1 MVTEVFQK
9 SSKSLFLKA
18 LADIYEVAGNPRPGR
33 SVFTRMTGAT
43 SGAIGLPSHSHSW
56 RGMSLAA
63 KLFISLIVS
72 AGLGTLIYG
81 GIHQSSKNI
90 AEFICYLGIAI
101 LASRLKVNL
110 PGITGT
116 LSVNFLFILIGIL
129 ELSFTETLILGA
141 VSMLAQCMYPER
153 PKAIQVTFN
162 VCAGAVSTAL
172 AYLVYHHPLARLVV
186 DNNAVLLGLA
196 AVVYFIAN
204 AGSIAAVISLTERR
218 PLTRIL
224 VDCYF
229 WSFPYYLVGA
239 GIAGAIAWL
248 NQSFNWETSLLLVP
262 AVYLI
267 YRSYRLYLGKLEDEK
282 RHVEEMAN
290 LHLRTIEALALAI
303 EAKDHTT
310 HEHLQ
315 RVRIYAIEVAK
326 ELGVKGPELEAL
338 HAAALLHD
346 IGKLAVPEH
355 IISKPGRLTPEEFE
369 KMKIHTLVGA
379 EILERVRFP
388 YPVVPIVRAHHEK
401 WDGSG
406 YPMGLKGAEIP
417 VGARILS
424 AVDYLDALASDRQY
438 RRALPLKEV
447 MQKLA
452 AESGKSFDPKVVDV
466 LQKRYIQLERL
477 AVSKSAADPNGP
489 LSTAI
494 KIERGLEP
502 AAGFENATVQD
513 YAGRETTFLSSIAA
527 ARQEAQSL
535 FELSQDL
542 GASLSLTETL
552 SVFSVKLKPMV
563 PYDAIAIYIRREDEL
578 VPEYVN
584 GDNYRLFSSLR
595 IPVGHGL
602 SGWVAQNRKPIV
614 NGNPSVEPGYLND
627 PSKFS
632 TLRSALAVPLE
643 GVGGVTGVL
652 ALYRG
657 ERDAFTTDN
666 LRILLAVSS
675 KMALSI
681 ENALKFAQAENSATT
696 DYLTGLPNA
705 RSLFLQLDRDLA
717 RCKRDNSTLTVMVS
731 DMDGFKQIN
740 DRFGHLEGNR
750 VLRLFAQALKD
761 SCREYDYVARMGG
774 DEFVVIAPGLAAD
787 AAGKKAEQMRVLA
800 KQAGSE
806 VCGEEILSLSVGRAL
821 YPEDGKDAEQLLAE
835 ADRRMYLEK
844 QKQLAYKDRRSH
856 PRMKCRVTIELTT
869 DVGGTPMFANL
880 TDVSI
885 GGCYVETSTIVPAG
899 SKITLGFSMDDTSL
913 KAEGIVARLDPGS
926 GIAVQFREMN
936 REGRDRMFKI
946 LEFVQKAT
954 TFYNN
959 RYLDSLTKT

>member
-1 MVTEVFQK
+1 MDA
-9 SSKSLFLKA
+9 SGSLPIRNRHF
-18 LADIYEVAGNPRPGR
+18 P
-33 SVFTRMTGAT
+33 MTGTT
-43 SGAIGLPSHSHSW
+43 SVAIGLPEHSRSW
-56 RGMSLAA
+56 QGLSLPAR
-63 KLFISLIVS
+63 LFISVMVLG
-72 AGLGTLIYG
+72 GLRMIENGA
-81 GIHQSSKNI
+81 IHQSSRNI
-90 AEFICYLGIAI
+90 AQFICYLGIAI

-116 LSVNFLFILIGIL
+116 LSVNFLFILIGVL

-141 VSMLAQCMYPER
+141 VSMLAQCLHPER
-153 PKAIQVTFN
+153 PKALQVTFN
-162 VCAGAVSTAL
+162 VCAGSISTAV
-172 AYLVYHHPLARLVV
+172 AYLVYHHRMMNLLI
-186 DNNAVLLGLA
+186 DNRPVLLGLSA
-196 AVVYFIAN
+196 TAYFMAN

-218 PLTRIL
+218 PISRIL

-239 GIAGAIAWL
+239 GIAAMITWL
-248 NQSFNWETSLLLVP
+248 NQTFNWETSLLVLP

-315 RVRIYAIEVAK
+315 RVRVYAIEVAK
-326 ELGVKGPELEAL
+326 ELGVSGPELEAL

-355 IISKPGRLTPEEFE
+355 IISKPGRLSPEEFE

-406 YPMGLKGAEIP
+406 YPLGLKGAEIP
-417 VGARILS
+417 IGARILS

-438 RRALPLKEV
+438 RRALPLKDV

-452 AESGKSFDPKVVDV
+452 AESGKSFDPRVVNV
-466 LQKRYIQLERL
+466 LQKRYEHLEEMAL
-477 AVSKSAADPNGP
+477 AKSAEDPNAP

-502 AAGFENATVQD
+502 AAGFENARAQD

-527 ARQEAQSL
+527 ARQEAQAL

-542 GASLSLTETL
+542 GASLSLGETL

-563 PYDAIAIYIRREDEL
+563 PYDAIAIYVQRDNEL
-578 VPEYVN
+578 IPEYVN

-595 IPVGHGL
+595 IPIGQGL
-602 SGWVAQNRKPIV
+602 SGWVAQNRKPII

-627 PSKFS
+627 PAKFS

-643 GVGGVTGVL
+643 GVAGIIGVL

-657 ERDAFTTDN
+657 DRDAFTSDH
-666 LRILLAVSS
+666 LRILLAVSG

-681 ENALKFAQAENSATT
+681 ENALKYQQAENSATT

-705 RSLFLQLDRDLA
+705 RSLFLQLDRELA
-717 RCKRDNSTLTVMVS
+717 RCKRDNSSLTVMVS

-750 VLRLFAQALKD
+750 VLRLFAHSLRET
-761 SCREYDYVARMGG
+761 SREYDYVARMGG
-774 DEFVVIAPGLAAD
+774 DEFVVIAPGLTPEAA
-787 AAGKKAEQMRVLA
+787 ARKAEQMRDLVHRVG
-800 KQAGSE
+800 KE
-806 VCGEEILSLSVGRAL
+806 ICNEDILSLSVGKSV
-821 YPEDGKDAEQLLAE
+821 YPDDGLDAEKLLSE
-835 ADRRMYLEK
+835 ADKRMYL
-844 QKQLAYKDRRSH
+844 QKQAQPTRKNRRLY
-856 PRMKCRVTIELTT
+856 PRTRARLTT
-869 DVGGTPMFANL
+869 EIQLADGSRSAMGIITNL
-880 TDVSI
+880 S
-885 GGCYVETSTIVPAG
+885 
-899 SKITLGFSMDDTSL
+899 
-913 KAEGIVARLDPGS
+913 
-926 GIAVQFREMN
+926 
-936 REGRDRMFKI
+936 
-946 LEFVQKAT
+946 
-954 TFYNN
+954 
-959 RYLDSLTKT
+959 

>member
-1 MVTEVFQK
+1 M
-9 SSKSLFLKA
+9 S
-18 LADIYEVAGNPRPGR
+18 
-33 SVFTRMTGAT
+33 
-43 SGAIGLPSHSHSW
+43 AI
-56 RGMSLAA
+56 A
-63 KLFISLIVS
+63 KLFIGLVVLT
-72 AGLGTLIYG
+72 GLGTLIYAG
-81 GIHQSSKNI
+81 VHQNSKNI

-116 LSVNFLFILIGIL
+116 LSVNFLFILIGVL
-129 ELSFTETLILGA
+129 ELSYTETLILGA
-141 VSMLAQCMYPER
+141 ISMVAQCLFPDR
-153 PKAIQVTFN
+153 PRAIQLTFN
-162 VCAGAVSTAL
+162 VCAGCISTTL
-172 AYLVYHHPLARLVV
+172 AYITYHHPLTNLVV
-186 DNNAVLLGLA
+186 GNAPLLLGLSA
-196 AVVYFIAN
+196 TVYFIAN
-204 AGSIAAVISLTERR
+204 AGSIAMVISLTEGR
-218 PLTRIL
+218 PLSRIL

-239 GIAGAIAWL
+239 GIAGMIAWL
-248 NQSFNWETSLLLVP
+248 NRTFNWETSLLVLPV
-262 AVYLI
+262 AFLI

-315 RVRIYAIEVAK
+315 RVRVYAIEVAK
-326 ELGVKGPELEAL
+326 ELGVNGPELEAL

-406 YPMGLKGAEIP
+406 YPLGLKGAEIP
-417 VGARILS
+417 IGARILS

-438 RRALPLKEV
+438 RRALPLKDV

-466 LQKRYIQLERL
+466 LEKRYEHLEEM
-477 AVSKSAADPNGP
+477 AVAKSAEDPNAP

-502 AAGFENATVQD
+502 AAGFENARAQD

-527 ARQEAQSL
+527 ARQEAQAL

-542 GASLSLTETL
+542 GASLSLGETL

-563 PYDAIAIYIRREDEL
+563 PYDAIAIYVQRDDEL

-595 IPVGHGL
+595 IPVGQGL
-602 SGWVAQNRKPIV
+602 SGWVAQNRKPII

-643 GVGGVTGVL
+643 GVAGVIGVL

-657 ERDAFTTDN
+657 DRDTFTSDH
-666 LRILLAVSS
+666 LRILLAVSG
-675 KMALSI
+675 KMALAI
-681 ENALKFAQAENSATT
+681 ENALKYQQAENSATT

-705 RSLFLQLDRDLA
+705 RSLFLQLDRELA
-717 RCKRDNSTLTVMVS
+717 RCKRDNTSLTVMVS

-787 AAGKKAEQMRVLA
+787 AASKKAEHMRALA
-800 KQAGSE
+800 RHAGNE
-806 VCGEEILSLSVGRAL
+806 VCGEEILSLSVGRAV
-821 YPEDGKDAEQLLAE
+821 YPTDGNDAEQLLAE
-835 ADRRMYLEK
+835 ADRRMYIEK
-844 QKQLAYKDRRSH
+844 QKQLAYKDRRAH
-856 PRMKCRVTIELTT
+856 PRLKCRVTIEVQTEA
-869 DVGGTPMFANL
+869 GGLPMYANL
-880 TDVSI
+880 TDISM
-885 GGCYVETSTIVPAG
+885 GGCYVETSSILTAG
-899 SKITLGFSMDDTSL
+899 SKINLRFSMDDTGLS
-913 KAEGIVARLDPGS
+913 AEGVVTRLDPGA
-926 GIAVQFREMN
+926 GVAVQFREMN
-936 REGRDRMFKI
+936 REARERMFKI
-946 LEFVQKAT
+946 LGLVQKT
-954 TFYNN
+954 TTYYNN
-959 RYLDSLTKT
+959 RYLNSLTKS

>member
-1 MVTEVFQK
+1 
-9 SSKSLFLKA
+9 
-18 LADIYEVAGNPRPGR
+18 
-33 SVFTRMTGAT
+33 MTGAT
-43 SGAIGLPSHSHSW
+43 SIAIGLPEHSRSW
-56 RGMSLAA
+56 RGLPFSA
-63 KLFISLIVS
+63 KLFIGITILG
-72 AGLGTLIYG
+72 GLATLVYG
-81 GIHQSSKNI
+81 GIHQTSNNI
-90 AEFICYLGIAI
+90 AEFICYLGIAV

-116 LSVNFLFILIGIL
+116 LSVNFLFILIGVL
-129 ELSFTETLILGA
+129 DLSFSETLILGA
-141 VSMLAQCMYPER
+141 ISMVAQCFYPER
-153 PKAIQVTFN
+153 PKALQVAFN
-162 VCAGAVSTAL
+162 VCAGSIATAL
-172 AYLVYHHPLARLVV
+172 AYLAYHQRLITHVL
-186 DNNAVLLGLA
+186 DSRPILLGIA
-196 AVVYFIAN
+196 ATIYFIAN
-204 AGSIAAVISLTERR
+204 AGTIATVISLTERR
-218 PLTRIL
+218 PITRIL

-239 GIAGAIAWL
+239 GIAAIIVWL
-248 NQSFNWETSLLLVP
+248 NHAFNWETSLLVLP

-315 RVRIYAIEVAK
+315 RVRVYAIEVAK
-326 ELGVKGPELEAL
+326 HLGVNGPELEAL
-338 HAAALLHD
+338 HAASLLHD

-355 IISKPGRLTPEEFE
+355 IISKPGRLSPEEFE

-417 VGARILS
+417 LGARILS

-438 RRALPLKEV
+438 RRALPMREV

-452 AESGKSFDPKVVDV
+452 LESGKSFDPKVVDV
-466 LQKRYIQLERL
+466 LLKRYENLERL
-477 AVSKSAADPNGP
+477 VISKSSEDLNAP

-494 KIERGLEP
+494 KIDRGLEP
-502 AAGFENATVQD
+502 AAGFENSTATD
-513 YAGRETTFLSSIAA
+513 YVGRETTFLSSIAA
-527 ARQEAQSL
+527 ARQEAQAL

-542 GASLSLTETL
+542 GASLSLGETL

-563 PYDAIAIYIRREDEL
+563 PYDAIAIYIKRENEL
-578 VPEYVN
+578 VAEFVN

-595 IPVGHGL
+595 IPIGQGL
-602 SGWVAQNRKPIV
+602 SGWVAHNRKPII

-643 GVGGVTGVL
+643 GVAGIIGVL

-657 ERDAFTTDN
+657 ERDAFTSDH
-666 LRILLAVSS
+666 LRILLAVSG
-675 KMALSI
+675 KMALAI
-681 ENALKFAQAENSATT
+681 ENALKYQQAENSATT

-705 RSLFLQLDRDLA
+705 RSLFLQLDRELA
-717 RCKRDNSTLTVMVS
+717 RCKRDNTSLTVMVS

-761 SCREYDYVARMGG
+761 TCREYDYVARMGG
-774 DEFVVIAPGLAAD
+774 DEFVVIAPGLTPD
-787 AAGKKAEQMRVLA
+787 ASAKKTEQMRALA
-800 KQAGSE
+800 RHAGSE
-806 VCGEEILSLSVGRAL
+806 VCGEDILSLSVGRAVF
-821 YPEDGKDAEQLLAE
+821 PADGKDAEQLLAE

-844 QKQLAYKDRRSH
+844 QKQLAYKDRRAH
-856 PRMKCRVTIELTT
+856 PRLKCRVTIELTA
-869 DVGGTPMFANL
+869 DNSGVPLFANL
-880 TDVSI
+880 TDISL
-885 GGCYVETSTIVPAG
+885 GGCFIETSTIVPAG
-899 SKITLGFSMDDTSL
+899 SKIKLGFSMDDPTL
-913 KAEGIVARLDPGS
+913 TTEGLVMRLDPGS
-926 GIAVQFREMN
+926 GLAVQFPELN
-936 REGRDRMFKI
+936 RDARDRMFRI
-946 LEFVQKAT
+946 IEFVQKST
-954 TFYNN
+954 SFYNK
-959 RYLDSLTKT
+959 RYLDSLAKS

>member
-1 MVTEVFQK
+1 
-9 SSKSLFLKA
+9 
-18 LADIYEVAGNPRPGR
+18 
-33 SVFTRMTGAT
+33 MTGAT
-43 SGAIGLPSHSHSW
+43 SITIGLPEHSRSW
-56 RGMSLAA
+56 RGLSFAA
-63 KLFISLIVS
+63 KLFISLITLG
-72 AGLGTLIYG
+72 GLWTLVYG
-81 GIHQSSKNI
+81 GIHQTSRNI

-129 ELSFTETLILGA
+129 ELSFSETLILGG
-141 VSMLAQCMYPER
+141 VSMLAQCLFPER
-153 PKAIQVTFN
+153 PKALQVAFN
-162 VCAGAVSTAL
+162 VCAGTISTAL
-172 AYLVYHHPLARLVV
+172 AYLVYHHPVMNLIIDSHPMRLGIS
-186 DNNAVLLGLA
+186 AT
-196 AVVYFIAN
+196 VYFIAN
-204 AGSIAAVISLTERR
+204 AGAIATVVSLTERR
-218 PLTRIL
+218 RISRIL

-239 GIAGAIAWL
+239 GIAIIIAWL
-248 NQSFNWETSLLLVP
+248 NHTFNWETSLLVLP

-315 RVRIYAIEVAK
+315 RVRVYAIEVAK
-326 ELGVKGPELEAL
+326 ELGVNGPELEAL
-338 HAAALLHD
+338 HAASLLHD

-355 IISKPGRLTPEEFE
+355 IISKPGKLSPEEFE

-401 WDGSG
+401 WDGTG
-406 YPMGLKGAEIP
+406 YPLGLKGAEIP
-417 VGARILS
+417 IGARILS

-438 RRALPLKEV
+438 RRALPIKEV
-447 MQKLA
+447 MKKLA
-452 AESGKSFDPKVVDV
+452 AESGKAFDPKIVDI
-466 LQKRYIQLERL
+466 LQKRYQHLERL
-477 AVSKSAADPNGP
+477 AVSKSAEDPNSP

-502 AAGFENATVQD
+502 AAGFENAVAPE

-527 ARQEAQSL
+527 ARQEAQAL

-542 GASLSLTETL
+542 GASLSLGETL

-563 PYDAIAIYIRREDEL
+563 PYDAIAIYVKREEEL
-578 VPEYVN
+578 IPEYVN

-595 IPVGHGL
+595 IPIGQGL
-602 SGWVAQNRKPIV
+602 SGWVAQNRKPII

-632 TLRSALAVPLE
+632 SLRSALAVPLE
-643 GVGGVTGVL
+643 GVAGVIGVL
-652 ALYRG
+652 ALYRS
-657 ERDAFTTDN
+657 ERDAFTSDH
-666 LRILLAVSS
+666 LRILLAVSG
-675 KMALSI
+675 KMALAI
-681 ENALKFAQAENSATT
+681 ENALKYQQAENSATT

-705 RSLFLQLDRDLA
+705 RSLFLQLDRELA
-717 RCKRDNSTLTVMVS
+717 RCKRDNSSLTVMVS

-761 SCREYDYVARMGG
+761 TCREYDYVARMGG
-774 DEFVVIAPGLAAD
+774 DEFVVIAPGLTAE
-787 AAGKKAEQMRVLA
+787 AAGKKVEQMRMLA
-800 KQAGSE
+800 QHAGSE
-806 VCGEEILSLSVGRAL
+806 VCGEAILSLSVGRAV

-844 QKQLAYKDRRSH
+844 QKEMAYKDRRAH
-856 PRMKCRVTIELTT
+856 PRLKCRVTIELQTET
-869 DVGGTPMFANL
+869 GGIPIFANL
-880 TDVSI
+880 TDVSL
-885 GGCYVETSTIVPAG
+885 GGCFIETSTILSPG
-899 SKITLGFSMDDTSL
+899 SKIKLGFSMDDPSL
-913 KAEGIVARLDPGS
+913 TTEGVVARLDPGS
-926 GIAVQFREMN
+926 GVAVQFREMN
-936 REGRDRMFKI
+936 REGRERMFRI
-946 LEFVQKAT
+946 LEFVQKST
-954 TFYNN
+954 SFYNK
-959 RYLDSLTKT
+959 RYLDSLARS

>member
-1 MVTEVFQK
+1 
-9 SSKSLFLKA
+9 
-18 LADIYEVAGNPRPGR
+18 
-33 SVFTRMTGAT
+33 MTGEPSTAT
-43 SGAIGLPSHSHSW
+43 GLPASTRSW
-56 RGMSLAA
+56 RSLSLPAR
-63 KLFISLIVS
+63 LFISLIIL
-72 AGLGTLIYG
+72 AGTAVLVYG
-81 GIHQSSKNI
+81 GNHQSSRNI
-90 AEFICYLGIAI
+90 AEFICYLGIAL

-110 PGITGT
+110 PGISGT
-116 LSVNFLFILIGIL
+116 LSVNFLFVLIGVL

-141 VSMLAQCMYPER
+141 ASMLAQCLFPDR
-153 PKAIQVTFN
+153 PDAIKVTFN
-162 VCAGAVSTAL
+162 VCGSAISTAL
-172 AYLVYHHPLARLVV
+172 AYVVYHHPWATLIF
-186 DNNAVLLGLA
+186 NSNPVLLGLSA
-196 AVVYFIAN
+196 TVYFIAN
-204 AGSIAAVISLTERR
+204 AGSIATVISLTERR
-218 PLTRIL
+218 PLSRIL

-239 GIAGAIAWL
+239 GVAGCIAWL
-248 NQSFNWETSLLLVP
+248 NRISNWETSLLVFP
-262 AVYLI
+262 AVYVI

-326 ELGVKGPELEAL
+326 ELGISGPELDAL
-338 HAAALLHD
+338 HAASLLHD

-406 YPMGLKGAEIP
+406 YPLGLKGAEIP
-417 VGARILS
+417 IGARILS

-438 RRALPLKEV
+438 RRALPLNDV

-452 AESGKSFDPKVVDV
+452 AESGKSFDPKVVEI
-466 LQKRYIQLERL
+466 LQQRYQQLERL
-477 AVSKSAADPNGP
+477 AVAKSQNDPNGP
-489 LSTAI
+489 LSTSI

-502 AAGFENATVQD
+502 AAGFEKNKAKEF
-513 YAGRETTFLSSIAA
+513 AGREATFLSSIAA
-527 ARQEAQSL
+527 ARQEAQTL

-542 GASLSLTETL
+542 GASLSLQETL

-563 PYDAIAIYIRREDEL
+563 PYDAIAIYIRRDHEL

-595 IPVGHGL
+595 LPIGEGL

-643 GVGGVTGVL
+643 GVAGVIGVL
-652 ALYRG
+652 ALYRS
-657 ERDAFTTDN
+657 ERDAFTSDH

-681 ENALKFAQAENSATT
+681 ENALKYQQAENSATT

-705 RSLFLQLDRDLA
+705 RSLFLQLDRELA
-717 RCKRDNSTLTVMVS
+717 RCKRDNTSLTVMVS

-774 DEFVVIAPGLAAD
+774 DEFVVIAPGLTPD
-787 AAGKKAEQMRVLA
+787 AAAKKAEQMRALA
-800 KQAGSE
+800 RHAGHE
-806 VCGEEILSLSVGRAL
+806 VCGEDILSLSVGRAVF
-821 YPEDGKDAEQLLAE
+821 PADGKDAEQLLAE

-844 QKQLAYKDRRSH
+844 QKELAYKDRRTH
-856 PRMKCRVTIELTT
+856 PRMKCRVTIEMKT
-869 DVGGTPMFANL
+869 DGDPAPMFANL
-880 TDVSI
+880 TDISM
-885 GGCYVETSTIVPAG
+885 GGCYVETSTIVAPG
-899 SKITLGFSMDDTSL
+899 SKIKLTFSMDDPSL
-913 KAEGIVARLDPGS
+913 ATEGTVARLDPGS
-926 GIAVQFREMN
+926 GFAVQFRELN
-936 REGRDRMFKI
+936 REARERMFQI
-946 LEFVQKAT
+946 IEFVQKAN

-959 RYLDSLTKT
+959 KYLDSLTRP